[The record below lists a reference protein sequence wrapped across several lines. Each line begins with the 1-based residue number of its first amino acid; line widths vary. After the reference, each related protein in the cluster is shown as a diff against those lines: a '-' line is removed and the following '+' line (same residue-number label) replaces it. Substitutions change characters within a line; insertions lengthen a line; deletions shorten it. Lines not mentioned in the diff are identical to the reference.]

1 MRQVYFIFF
10 FLVILAIALGLIF
23 GLKDGTIEPEV
34 VRWVAG
40 GTGDSP
46 LLYSSD
52 GINWKSGSGLDVDND
67 GVGVGYGLS
76 SDRSTGIWA
85 ANIGGVG
92 EGPGIVYSLNGR
104 NWKNS
109 SGISSNWEADSGGPA
124 YGLSS
129 DKQTGIWVSSSK
141 FGRGLIF
148 SLDGQ
153 SWKPSNGASFGLNGF
168 GDPITPYSVAYGLS
182 ANGTSV
188 IWAAGGGNGKLLYS
202 LDGQSWQPS
211 RGTSFS
217 FTGYGVAY
225 GLSSNGTS
233 GIWVAVG
240 RGDSDSLLYSLD
252 GQSWQP
258 STGVSF
264 INGVGRG
271 VAYGLSSNGTGL
283 WVAIGDRIDA
293 LDVNGF
299 FLYSLDGQS
308 WRRPEY
314 PFPAPSNGWDVAYG
328 FSSNGTSGIWVAA
341 TYGNNLL
348 HSLDGQCWK
357 QASGAS
363 FNTGYAVGS
372 NRPNPALVGTDANP
386 FA

>member
-10 FLVILAIALGLIF
+10 FLAILAIALGLIF

-40 GTGDSP
+40 GMGDSP

-52 GINWKSGSGLDVDND
+52 GINWKSGSGVVVDVL
-67 GVGVGYGLS
+67 GQGVGYGLS

-85 ANIGGVG
+85 ANIT
-92 EGPGIVYSLNGR
+92 GPGRGIVYSLNGR

-109 SGISSNWEADSGGPA
+109 TGISSNWSAFYGGPA

-129 DKQTGIWVSSSK
+129 DKQTGIWVSGSN

-153 SWKPSNGASFGLNGF
+153 SWKPSTGASFGLNSIGN
-168 GDPITPYSVAYGLS
+168 PINPYGVAYGLS

-188 IWAAGGGNGKLLYS
+188 IWVANGSNGKLLYS

-211 RGTSFS
+211 RGTCFS
-217 FTGYGVAY
+217 IGGYGVAY

-233 GIWVAVG
+233 GIWAAG
-240 RGDSDSLLYSLD
+240 GATGGELFYSLD

-258 STGVSF
+258 SRGSSF
-264 INGVGRG
+264 NVGAYS
-271 VAYGLSSNGTGL
+271 VAYGLSANGIGL
-283 WVAIGDRIDA
+283 WVATGSA
-293 LDVNGF
+293 LPDGGI

-314 PFPAPSNGWDVAYG
+314 PSPTTANGWDVAYG
-328 FSSNGTSGIWVAA
+328 FSSNGTSGIWVAN
-341 TYGNNLL
+341 TNTDGLL

-363 FNTGYAVGS
+363 FNNGYAVGS
-372 NRPNPALVGTDANP
+372 NRPNHALVGTDANP

>member
-168 GDPITPYSVAYGLS
+168 GDPITPGGVAYGLS

-188 IWAAGGGNGKLLYS
+188 IWAANGINGKLLYS
-202 LDGQSWQPS
+202 LDGQSWKPS

-217 FTGYGVAY
+217 FSGY
-225 GLSSNGTS
+225 
-233 GIWVAVG
+233 
-240 RGDSDSLLYSLD
+240 
-252 GQSWQP
+252 
-258 STGVSF
+258 
-264 INGVGRG
+264 G

-314 PFPAPSNGWDVAYG
+314 PFPAPSTGWDVAYG

>member
-10 FLVILAIALGLIF
+10 FLAILAIALGLIF

-46 LLYSSD
+46 LLQSSD
-52 GINWKSGSGLDVDND
+52 GINWKSGSGVDID
-67 GVGVGYGLS
+67 DLGQGVGYGLS
-76 SDRSTGIWA
+76 SDLSTGIWA
-85 ANIGGVG
+85 ANIAG
-92 EGPGIVYSLNGR
+92 EGRGIVYSLNGR

-109 SGISSNWEADSGGPA
+109 TGISSNWNALYGGPA

-129 DKQTGIWVSSSK
+129 DKQTGIWVSGSN
-141 FGRGLIF
+141 FGRSLIF

-153 SWKPSNGASFGLNGF
+153 SWKPATGASFGLNSSGY
-168 GDPITPYSVAYGLS
+168 PITPYGVAYGLS

-188 IWAAGGGNGKLLYS
+188 IWVANGNNGKILYS

-211 RGTSFS
+211 RGTSFTES
-217 FTGYGVAY
+217 GYGVAY

-240 RGDSDSLLYSLD
+240 SGSDSLLYSLD

-258 STGVSF
+258 TTGASF
-264 INGVGRG
+264 GRASGGYG
-271 VAYGLSSNGTGL
+271 VAYGLSAEGTSL
-283 WVAIGDRIDA
+283 WVATGGDAGGGGI
-293 LDVNGF
+293 

-308 WRRPEY
+308 WRRPENN
-314 PFPAPSNGWDVAYG
+314 FPGANGWDVAYG
-328 FSSNGTSGIWVAA
+328 FSSNGTSGIWVAN
-341 TYGNNLL
+341 THNDGLL

-363 FNTGYAVGS
+363 FNIGFAVGS